1 MTMTDRSQQI
11 RWATFGMIAA
21 IATMAFIVLL
31 VLITHAHDRSM
42 LNACLDIGN
51 QWVNGACING

>member
-1 MTMTDRSQQI
+1 MTDRS
-11 RWATFGMIAA
+11 WVAVGVIA
-21 IATMAFIVLL
+21 IIVTMAFVVLL
-31 VLITHAHDRSM
+31 VIIAQAHNRST

>member
-1 MTMTDRSQQI
+1 MTQRSWVAI
-11 RWATFGMIAA
+11 GMSAGIITMLFIVALVMIAQ
-21 IATMAFIVLL
+21 
-31 VLITHAHDRSM
+31 AHNRSM